1 MSSRSP
7 GGGRWST
14 EVSGDTACQH
24 IRFPDAHG
32 KPSAVGNLD
41 RVQESV
47 QHAVCAV
54 PSSRM
59 RLPAS
64 PPGPDD
70 GLPELRQQQ
79 RCQGHPKQTPW
90 LTPSRKAII
99 PMPLGR
105 LIVLATCY
113 KLFVS
118 SGPPVNCGLSGMSLC
133 FSTSKESSP

>member
-1 MSSRSP
+1 MENRGAS
-7 GGGRWST
+7 G
-14 EVSGDTACQH
+14 GDTACQH
-24 IRFPDAHG
+24 IRCPDVHG
-32 KPSAVGNLD
+32 KPSAVGNMD
-41 RVQESV
+41 RAQESV
-47 QHAVCAV
+47 QHTVCAV

-70 GLPELRQQQ
+70 CLPELRQQQ

-90 LTPSRKAII
+90 HTPSRKAII

-113 KLFVS
+113 ELFVS
-118 SGPPVNCGLSGMSLC
+118 SGPPVNCRLSGMSLC
-133 FSTSKESSP
+133 FSASKESSP